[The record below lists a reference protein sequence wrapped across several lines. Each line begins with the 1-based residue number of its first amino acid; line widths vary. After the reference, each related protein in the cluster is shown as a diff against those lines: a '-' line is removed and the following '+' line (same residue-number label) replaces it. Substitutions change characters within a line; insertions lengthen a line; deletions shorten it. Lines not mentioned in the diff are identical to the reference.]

1 MARGLS
7 KDQSLIDQLTAA
19 RFVATESQIQLLAS
33 RYTNGLQ
40 TQDWV
45 RGSYLKVLIAG
56 TQKAAVEAGAKA
68 PELLLENLNKTHDA
82 YYAIVLRGVATL
94 DVMDHEELD
103 SEERTM
109 RSLERNRRS
118 NFARTAKAV
127 LTAYIKAGGDLFR
140 LDVMNTTKTELQAFA
155 TSMRSANDDLSA
167 QHKARLAADR
177 VEQLIRE
184 LADEDQK
191 QAIVTVQE
199 LMARLSL
206 FLSEFGRAT
215 TTKTMVA
222 LREHRPLKLAE
233 GTFWPMS
240 RGEVNRPAQV
250 Q

>member
-1 MARGLS
+1 MARGIS
-7 KDQSLIDQLTAA
+7 KDQTLIDQLTAA
-19 RFVATESQIQLLAS
+19 RFVASESQIQLLAS

-56 TQKAAVEAGAKA
+56 TQKAAVEAGAKT
-68 PELLLENLNKTHDA
+68 PDLLLESLNKIHEA
-82 YYAIVLRGVATL
+82 YYAIVLRGIATPDVADAEGL
-94 DVMDHEELD
+94 DP
-103 SEERTM
+103 EERTT

-127 LTAYIKAGGDLFR
+127 LAAYIKAGGDLMR
-140 LDVMNTTKTELQAFA
+140 LDVTTTTKTELQAFA
-155 TSMRSANDDLSA
+155 TSMRGANDDMSA
-167 QHKARLAADR
+167 QHKAQLAADR
-177 VEQLIRE
+177 VEQLVRE

-191 QAIVTVQE
+191 QAIRTVQE
-199 LMARLSL
+199 LMARMSAILT
-206 FLSEFGRAT
+206 EFGCQT

-233 GTFWPMS
+233 GTFWPMP
-240 RGEVNRPAQV
+240 RVEQRPAQV